1 MVSTSYW
8 RIGSGKRP
16 YHGIYSELY
25 VFHWLT
31 FFHRFFSH
39 NSYSLILSILFLKC
53 FNFNFFLFLAD
64 KVKNAGNI
72 TLLALMLLAIYNH
85 WMVNDAFER
94 IGSALVFTFMLTGRL
109 VVWYQ
114 ISRRE
119 AKLNAATQAQAN
131 GLKQD

>member
-1 MVSTSYW
+1 MVSTSRW
-8 RIGSGKRP
+8 RIGSIKRS
-16 YHGIYSELY
+16 YDGIYSELY
-25 VFHWLT
+25 VILT
-31 FFHRFFSH
+31 IYFLGTENH
-39 NSYSLILSILFLKC
+39 LIRTLHFCITTDSFRINFCCCC
-53 FNFNFFLFLAD
+53 FAD
-64 KVKNAGNI
+64 KVKNAANI

-119 AKLNAATQAQAN
+119 AKINAATQAQAN

>member
-1 MVSTSYW
+1 MVSTSCW
-8 RIGSGKRP
+8 RVGSVKRP
-16 YHGIYSELY
+16 HDGIYSQLY
-25 VFHWLT
+25 VIQNH
-31 FFHRFFSH
+31 FFFGQFYSNRISISKSPLIRFDVIF
-39 NSYSLILSILFLKC
+39 YF
-53 FNFNFFLFLAD
+53 AD
-64 KVKNAGNI
+64 KVKNAANI

-119 AKLNAATQAQAN
+119 AKINAATQAQAN

>member
-1 MVSTSYW
+1 MYFNGSPTSN
-8 RIGSGKRP
+8 I
-16 YHGIYSELY
+16 
-25 VFHWLT
+25 
-31 FFHRFFSH
+31 
-39 NSYSLILSILFLKC
+39 FLLLH
-53 FNFNFFLFLAD
+53 FLLLAD